1 MGENNT
7 KDENKKKQSI
17 LENPKEADVFYL
29 TKDEYLKLYLFFV
42 TYSLDN
48 KKSLMSKKYIDFGWK
63 NNRFRQKGLKS
74 SLKKILDLKD
84 NAYFKFVEKNTD
96 ISNSYQDMK
105 LTAKKID
112 YENEHG
118 ALKLINKKKGNSSEY
133 DNYMC
138 LFDHIRNCLAHGRY
152 ILRINSNGEKMFI
165 LEDKNPYYTEKNKKD
180 KKPDSYVDVSNNAN
194 TDSNTEIDG
203 DINRYT
209 ARIVIKHDTI
219 FKIISVI
226 DKNNV
231 LEKMENGVIND
242 EAPTNIIPLEREQQ
256 MYGT

>member
-1 MGENNT
+1 
-7 KDENKKKQSI
+7 
-17 LENPKEADVFYL
+17 
-29 TKDEYLKLYLFFV
+29 
-42 TYSLDN
+42 
-48 KKSLMSKKYIDFGWK
+48 
-63 NNRFRQKGLKS
+63 
-74 SLKKILDLKD
+74 
-84 NAYFKFVEKNTD
+84 
-96 ISNSYQDMK
+96 
-105 LTAKKID
+105 
-112 YENEHG
+112 
-118 ALKLINKKKGNSSEY
+118 
-133 DNYMC
+133 MC

-165 LEDKNPYYTEKNKKD
+165 FEDKNPNSKEND
-180 KKPDSYVDVSNNAN
+180 KSKTDNDIHANNSAN
-194 TDSNTEIDG
+194 ADDNTKIDD